1 MLQRVTRQTYSY
13 ISERMQQKPASWKSK
28 NLSLAGRITLCKPML
43 SAVPLYPMHSSL
55 LPEATCNEIEKICRK
70 FIRGENEGKERL
82 HRVRWKTVWKSKQDG
97 FLHRVR
103 WKTVWKSKQDG
114 FLFLPISYHYRVF
127 IPSNFIL
134 LSHINVVLFTFLMIC
149 IVPHVLGF

>member
-1 MLQRVTRQTYSY
+1 LLQRVTRQTYSY

-97 FLHRVR
+97 FL
-103 WKTVWKSKQDG
+103 
-114 FLFLPISYHYRVF
+114 FLPISYHYRVF